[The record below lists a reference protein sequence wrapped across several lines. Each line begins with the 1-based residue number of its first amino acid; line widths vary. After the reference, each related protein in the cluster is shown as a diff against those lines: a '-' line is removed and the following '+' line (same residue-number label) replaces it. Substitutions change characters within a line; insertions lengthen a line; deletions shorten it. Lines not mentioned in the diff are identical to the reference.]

1 VNTPVDVFLLI
12 AAAGAAL
19 WLVLLVLQLSDLA
32 ASLLDVRGAHESDK
46 PGRPARRRYSEY
58 VWTIPLGVLTVIL
71 LAVGVE
77 FAATY
82 VRYGPVSAIIV
93 VVLVAVVLL
102 VGVAIVV
109 AMTRGEH
116 FSYGQLRANLTGDSG
131 QRLTAAQVSL
141 FRSQL
146 EEIDGRRRRIHL
158 GFRDRA
164 QMAWLR
170 AELDD
175 LAASFRVVPPT
186 GLQAVSAVR
195 LRTAH
200 TYLWKGN
207 FIRLVPTVVAL
218 LVFVCLGVAWI
229 LAARN
234 GFVTLDQDGG
244 YFAYSSSAT
253 VLAEGSGYLPETN
266 GASFGWSNLYLN
278 FAPLVFLS
286 LLPIIVSYLLA
297 LPGARFAL
305 AAKAAW
311 HAVNQKQRADAVDRI
326 EEFERSSRKGVTGLG
341 DRVAKALQIL
351 RDQQET
357 PPAR

>member
-1 VNTPVDVFLLI
+1 MITPVDILLI
-12 AAAGAAL
+12 VAAIGACL

-32 ASLLDVRGAHESDK
+32 ASLLDVRGAHENGK

-58 VWTIPLGVLTVIL
+58 VWTIPLALLTVIL

-77 FAATY
+77 FAATS
-82 VRYGPVSAIIV
+82 VRVGAASAIIV
-93 VVLVAVVLL
+93 VSLVAIVLL
-102 VGVAIVV
+102 VGIAIIV
-109 AMTRGEH
+109 AMTRGEKY
-116 FSYGQLRANLTGDSG
+116 SYGQLRANLTGDNG
-131 QRLTAAQVSL
+131 QRLTTAQVSL

-164 QMAWLR
+164 KMPWLR

-175 LAASFRVVPPT
+175 LAAAFRVVPPT
-186 GLQAVSAVR
+186 GLQAVTDVR

-207 FIRLVPTVVAL
+207 LIRLVPAALAL
-218 LVFVCLGVAWI
+218 LVFLCLAIAWI
-229 LAARN
+229 SAARN
-234 GFVTLDQDGG
+234 GFITLDADGG
-244 YFAYSSSAT
+244 YFAYSPSDPRE
-253 VLAEGSGYLPETN
+253 LGWPGYV
-266 GASFGWSNLYLN
+266 N
-278 FAPLVFLS
+278 FAPLVVLA

-297 LPGARFAL
+297 IPGARCAL
-305 AAKAAW
+305 AAKAVW
-311 HAVNQKQRADAVDRI
+311 HAVNQKQRADAVDLI
-326 EEFERSSRKGVTGLG
+326 EDFERSSRKGVTGLG
-341 DRVAKALQIL
+341 DRVARALQIL